1 MTKLILAGPDDLDR
15 VLRLV
20 GDFHAEIGIAQDE
33 ATRRAALAPLL
44 DGSPHG
50 CVYLAGPGRAP
61 IGCVI
66 VSFGWS
72 LAFGGMEGTI
82 DALYIRP
89 GVRGRGIGSE
99 ILATLPKALGA
110 AGLTAL
116 HIQTARDNETLHRLY
131 AKQHFT
137 AHDNALRMTRK
148 L

>member
-1 MTKLILAGPDDLDR
+1 MTKLTLAGTDDLDR

-20 GDFHAEIGIAQDE
+20 TDFHAETGIAQDE
-33 ATRRAALAPLL
+33 PTRRAALLPLL
-44 DGSPHG
+44 EGSPHG
-50 CVYLAGPGRAP
+50 CVYLAGPARAP
-61 IGCVI
+61 IGYVV

-72 LAFGGMEGTI
+72 LEFGGMDGVI
-82 DALYIRP
+82 DELYIRP

-116 HIQTARDNETLHRLY
+116 HIETDRKNDSAQKLY
-131 AKQHFT
+131 TKQHFT
-137 AHDNALRMTRK
+137 PRDGTMRMTRK

>member
-1 MTKLILAGPDDLDR
+1 MTKLTLAGPDDLDR

-20 GDFHAEIGIAQDE
+20 TDFHAETGITQDE
-33 ATRRAALAPLL
+33 ATLRAALMPLL
-44 DGSPHG
+44 DGCPHG
-50 CVYLAGPGRAP
+50 CLYLAGPARAP
-61 IGCVI
+61 IGYVA

-72 LAFGGMEGTI
+72 IEWGGMDGTI
-82 DALYIRP
+82 TALYIRP

-116 HIQTARDNETLHRLY
+116 HIEIDGNNATVRKLYTKQRFAERDGR
-131 AKQHFT
+131 
-137 AHDNALRMTRK
+137 LRMTRK